1 MSILVKF
8 TNKIQEYTH
17 DVIQEVLD
25 FNEKAVKKGIERDL
39 QEISSM
45 VDRIVMKKEV
55 LINQL
60 LMIVDEDEKKER
72 SKTEIPGKS
81 L

>member
-25 FNEKAVKKGIERDL
+25 FNEKAVKKGIERDP